1 MKKEGFFMNN
11 KHLKLCFLYR
21 VISIFNY
28 EIKGMRIDTSDREPY
43 KGSYSQKY
51 NDIEQNLRKLEENMT
66 NELIVSKNTIPVHEL
81 FKTNDMFGI
90 KLHKNSVFIKLS
102 TISYNQDDGQCY
114 DKMNKYIIAEIGFS
128 ELLRLNHSYFKKE
141 LESLSE
147 LIGEIN
153 QNIKKKNKNS
163 NNETLQF
170 QNIPLINTL
179 NEKIHKFI
187 TKLLDEYFKS
197 KKVNLLDKKKLE
209 KIKTKLIKLI
219 KIHTQPNFESLTK
232 DIEYNKKDLLAY
244 NAFSTLTYVDKIIS
258 KEKMNEKIHSAFMEL
273 QPAILINRYMDYLY
287 LEYCKQRI
295 LSATNDNEILF
306 FKSLLN
312 FLLEDYKEYEFKI
325 TISTNNMKKK
335 IKEFP
340 EVMAIFFFTL
350 VILSKKY
357 KIDIDFVKGDDVLSE
372 IDLVKILFNIN
383 LIKKNLNI
391 EDANLNELFKNY
403 SYEMSNTFKKNNLSF
418 FFTRPMNMNFESNL
432 SIEDIKYIII
442 LVTSIDIK
450 NSKMLLETQNPN
462 IDLAKFCKSCGPCN
476 LTGFSEN
483 KIVYLRNIL
492 ENIEEK
498 QDIIEKTRKYLSS
511 QTSDIGVNI
520 VPNKTHEIKEEI
532 NLPDMN
538 DLKENSIATFFN
550 FNNSNNEIQQK
561 ILSAIPLEFK
571 INSIKKNNNQDI
583 NEEYNNLINSANL
596 QEVVIDGMS
605 DNSKEWVEKAVYSSD
620 SKLSTLKIGLLNVEN
635 INDLLKLSHY
645 KDINNQIRTN
655 TVKDIEFSFTISFS
669 ENKILIKNFLY
680 YFALPLAF
688 KSSLETQG
696 STKLKLNFKNLS
708 IEDVKTIKE
717 ILKEYKFSLNEK
729 NDSSK
734 FNNKLLIN
742 LISSDKNLENKNEF
756 LYEDQKEKLSIE
768 TIYLNNKNNTIY
780 LTNNL

>member
-1 MKKEGFFMNN
+1 MNN

-43 KGSYSQKY
+43 KESYSQKY
-51 NDIEQNLRKLEENMT
+51 NEIEKNLRKLEENMT
-66 NELIVSKNTIPVHEL
+66 NALIVSKNTIPVHEL
-81 FKTNDMFGI
+81 FEKNNMFGI
-90 KLHKNSVFIKLS
+90 KLHEDSVFIKLS
-102 TISYNQDDGQCY
+102 TISYNKDNGQCY
-114 DKMNKYIIAEIGFS
+114 DEMNKYIIAEIRSS
-128 ELLRLNHSYFKKE
+128 ELLRLNHSSVEKE
-141 LESLSE
+141 LKSLSE
-147 LIGEIN
+147 LIDQIN
-153 QNIKKKNKNS
+153 KNIKKKNKNN

-170 QNIPLINTL
+170 QNIDLINTF
-179 NEKIHKFI
+179 NETIHKFI
-187 TKLLDEYFKS
+187 TKLLDGYFKS

-244 NAFSTLTYVDKIIS
+244 NAFSTLTYVDTIS

-273 QPAILINRYMDYLY
+273 QPPILLNRYMDYLY
-287 LEYCKQRI
+287 LEYFKQRI
-295 LSATNDNEILF
+295 SSATNDNEILF
-306 FKSLLN
+306 FKSILN
-312 FLLEDYKEYEFKI
+312 SLLEDYKEYEFQI

-403 SYEMSNTFKKNNLSF
+403 SYEISNTFKKNNLSF

-462 IDLAKFCKSCGPCN
+462 IDLGKFCESCGPCN

-483 KIVYLRNIL
+483 KVVYFRNIL
-492 ENIEEK
+492 ENIEKKEK
-498 QDIIEKTRKYLSS
+498 KKDLIKETRKYLSS
-511 QTSDIGVNI
+511 QGNNIGVKI
-520 VPNKTHEIKEEI
+520 VSNQTHEIKEEI
-532 NLPDMN
+532 ILPDMN
-538 DLKENSIATFFN
+538 DLKIQENSIVTFFK
-550 FNNSNNEIQQK
+550 FNNSNNEIEQK
-561 ILSAIPLEFK
+561 ILNAIPLEFN
-571 INSIKKNNNQDI
+571 INSIVKKNNQDI
-583 NEEYNNLINSANL
+583 NNEYNNLIKSATNL
-596 QEVVIDGMS
+596 TKVIIDGMS
-605 DNSKEWVEKAVYSSD
+605 DNSKKWVEKAVYSSD

-635 INDLLKLSHY
+635 INDLLTLSHD

-655 TVKDIEFSFTISFS
+655 TIKQMEFSFTISFS
-669 ENKILIKNFLY
+669 ENTTLIKNFLY

-688 KSSLETQG
+688 KSSLETPG

-708 IEDVKTIKE
+708 IKDVQTIKE
-717 ILKEYKFSLNEK
+717 ILKEYQFSLNGQ

-742 LISSDKNLENKNEF
+742 LISSDENLKNQNEF
-756 LYEDQKEKLSIE
+756 LYEDQKEKSSIE
-768 TIYLNNKNNTIY
+768 TIYLNNKNNKIY